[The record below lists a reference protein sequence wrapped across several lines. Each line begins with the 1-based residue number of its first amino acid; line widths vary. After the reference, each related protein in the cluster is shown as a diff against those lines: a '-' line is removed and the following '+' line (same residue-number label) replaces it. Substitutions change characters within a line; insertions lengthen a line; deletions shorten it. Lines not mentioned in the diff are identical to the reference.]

1 MSSPLTAKS
10 CHAINTVMNNNEIL
24 IQVVEKAGGW
34 RALGRGLKI
43 NYQAIQ
49 SWKRIPAERVIAIE
63 QITGISR
70 KHLRPDL
77 YGPKLEK
84 LKTQDEEIKHLKAEI
99 EKLHTALKNIADDPR
114 VPPDLQILVHGKAN
128 KAHET

>member
-1 MSSPLTAKS
+1 
-10 CHAINTVMNNNEIL
+10 MNNNEIL

-63 QITGISR
+63 QITGIPR
-70 KHLRPDL
+70 KRLRPDL
-77 YGPKLEK
+77 YGSTDNSATDLLAFSQALEK
-84 LKTQDEEIKHLKAEI
+84 KCHELGCPCPDEEIIKWLWGQKAEFYS
-99 EKLHTALKNIADDPR
+99 EGYQQGVALVKKIKKID
-114 VPPDLQILVHGKAN
+114 
-128 KAHET
+128 ET